1 MNLPYHKAPALRIA
15 DWFNTDVP
23 HDLENLRGRVVAL
36 HFFQMLC
43 PGCVSHGLPQAASI
57 FRLFP
62 GDAVQVIGIHSIFEH
77 HEVMTP
83 AALRAFIHEY
93 RIRFPVGIDQPD
105 IAGPIPHTMQ
115 AYELQGTPSLVLIDR
130 NGRIRFKHFGHAED
144 LQVGLALGQL
154 LNEPVTAGTSEIGL
168 GQVDAMKPHTPG
180 CESRACGVE

>member
-1 MNLPYHKAPALRIA
+1 MNLPHHKAPALRIA
-15 DWFNTDVP
+15 DWFNTDLP
-23 HDLENLRGRVVAL
+23 LDLENLRGRVIAL

-62 GDAVQVIGIHSIFEH
+62 RDTVQVIGIHSVFEH

-93 RIRFPVGIDQPD
+93 RIRFPIGIDQSD
-105 IAGPIPHTMQ
+105 IAGPIPQTMQ

-130 NGRIRFKHFGHAED
+130 HGQIRFKHFGQAED
-144 LQVGLALGQL
+144 LQVGLAIGQL
-154 LNEPVTAGTSEIGL
+154 LNEPVLLDDSATGS
-168 GQVDAMKPHTPG
+168 GQSDVMTPQTPG
-180 CESRACGVE
+180 CESGACGTA